1 MKYLSN
7 IIILFLL
14 TSCNNYNNLLTSKTW
29 IPIKV
34 ENESNSSHILPQA
47 LTFTN
52 TSKVKF
58 HVIGTNASKFSTY
71 TINGNRINIS
81 DSISSNLLQ
90 IKSINESE
98 LEVELNKN
106 SHITFTHI
114 NQTNPNLTE
123 ELKEKLI
130 NHAWLGSDS
139 VLYDFKNSLDS
150 SIVHTEFHSDLYD
163 IELFNKK
170 NNYFTKYKYG
180 FWGLNYFE
188 GNNFLMINNFES
200 NYHQLFILE
209 NISANVI
216 DGYTY
221 NWQGEKTPFQLSFIE
236 SDTNNKTQLIGE
248 WQIDSYK
255 EIIPEYFNDIWY
267 TLEDEKGITESDL
280 EAKNIFMYFYSD
292 QTFQIKV
299 KDNTIMSGRWELD
312 PSDKI
317 IKLRS
322 EHIYNNEKSY
332 RTTHISIININQQEL
347 KVFKKEDIITDPHSF
362 ERKGYIEIYKRIN

>member
-1 MKYLSN
+1 MKYFSN

-14 TSCNNYNNLLTSKTW
+14 TSCKNYNNLLTSKTW

-34 ENESNSSHILPQA
+34 ENKNNSSQILPQT

-52 TSKVKF
+52 TGKVEY
-58 HVIGTNASKFSTY
+58 HVLGTNASKFSSY
-71 TINGNRINIS
+71 TIKGNRINIS
-81 DSISSNLLQ
+81 DSISTNLLQ
-90 IKSINESE
+90 IKSINESA
-98 LEVELNKN
+98 LKVELNKN

-139 VLYDFKNSLDS
+139 VLYEFKNSLDS
-150 SIVHTEFHSDLYD
+150 SIVRPEFHSDLHD

-200 NYHQLFILE
+200 NYHQFFILE
-209 NISANVI
+209 NIYANEI

-221 NWQGEKTPFQLSFIE
+221 NWQGEKTPFHFSKIE
-236 SDTNNKTQLIGE
+236 GDSNRQVQLIGE
-248 WQIDSYK
+248 WKLNSYK
-255 EIIPEYFNDIWY
+255 EVIPELYNI
-267 TLEDEKGITESDL
+267 
-280 EAKNIFMYFYSD
+280 AK
-292 QTFQIKV
+292 
-299 KDNTIMSGRWELD
+299 
-312 PSDKI
+312 
-317 IKLRS
+317 
-322 EHIYNNEKSY
+322 
-332 RTTHISIININQQEL
+332 
-347 KVFKKEDIITDPHSF
+347 
-362 ERKGYIEIYKRIN
+362 